1 MNTRLS
7 VLALLAMSA
16 TGLGAVTPLWMRDVK
31 ISPDGSQIAFTYKGD
46 IYKVAATGGTAV
58 RLTSLPSYESAPVWS
73 PDGKEIAF
81 ASDRNGGSDVFVM
94 DANGGTARQL
104 TFNSAAETPQA
115 FTPDGKNVLF
125 SASIQDPATSA
136 LFPTLRMPE
145 LYSVPTAGGRTS
157 QVLGT
162 PAFSLAFL
170 PDGKSF
176 LYEDNKGLEDV
187 FRKHHTSSVT
197 RDIWRYDASTGKHTN
212 LTERG
217 GEDRNPVLG
226 TDGKT
231 VYFLSE
237 RNGGTFNVYSMDIN
251 SPKTVKKLTDFTT
264 HPVRF
269 LSQGANG
276 LTAFTYDGEIYTMAP
291 GAKPKKVNIN
301 VTVDDAQPVD
311 DIRVTS
317 ADEAAVSPDGKQVAF
332 MRRGELFVTST
343 EHNSTKQVTNT
354 AENESD
360 VAWAPDGRTVYY
372 TSERDGNYNI
382 YKATIAREEDPN
394 FSNATVVKEEPV
406 FPKGKLDRTC
416 PMVSPDGKKLAYILD
431 RNKLMVRDIKTGSEK
446 QLTDGST
453 NPTRTK
459 GFAARWSPDSRWLA
473 IDFNDP
479 RHIPYTDIA
488 IINAETG
495 KLTRITDSGYFDEGP
510 HWVLDGN
517 AIIFLTERYGMRAH
531 ASWGSQY
538 DVMMTFLNKDAYDK
552 FMLSEEDYAL
562 QKELE
567 KANKKKD
574 KSAKP
579 ATKKDGKKDADK
591 PKAEDEDKDAVKPI
605 KIDFDGI
612 EDRTVRLTPASTSI
626 ADAIL
631 SKDGETLYFIA
642 AFENDYDL
650 WKRKLRKSDDLK
662 RAAALGA
669 PGSFEM
675 DKDGNLYVVGRQVKK
690 IDGKTEKVTPVKFA
704 ASMKMDPAKER
715 EYMLR
720 HVYNEERER
729 FYNPNLHGVNWDKM
743 YADYAKFLPHINN
756 NYDFAN
762 LLSELLGELNV
773 SHTGGRYGGTPAKTA
788 TSSLGLLYD
797 LNYKGDGLKVAEV
810 IEKGPFDNAWSTMK
824 PGAVITAI
832 NGVKLTAK
840 EDPSKILNEIDRGK
854 TLVTFT
860 APGSNASTEEVILP
874 ISSGAQNNL
883 LYDRWVKQREHLVDS
898 LSGGRLGY
906 VHIKGMNDASF
917 RPIYSK
923 IMGKYSDRDGIVI
936 DTRWNGGGRMHEDI
950 EVFFSGKKY
959 LTQDVH
965 GVPTSSM
972 PSRRWTK
979 PSIMVICEANYSNA
993 HGTPWVYKHQN
1004 IGKLVGMPVPGTMT
1018 SVNWVTLQDPSLVFG
1033 IPVIGFRTAEGNYLE
1048 NTQLEPDVKVALDPA
1063 TVVKGQDA
1071 QIEAAVKTLLNDINS
1086 KK

>member
-1 MNTRLS
+1 
-7 VLALLAMSA
+7 
-16 TGLGAVTPLWMRDVK
+16 
-31 ISPDGSQIAFTYKGD
+31 
-46 IYKVAATGGTAV
+46 
-58 RLTSLPSYESAPVWS
+58 
-73 PDGKEIAF
+73 
-81 ASDRNGGSDVFVM
+81 
-94 DANGGTARQL
+94 
-104 TFNSAAETPQA
+104 
-115 FTPDGKNVLF
+115 
-125 SASIQDPATSA
+125 
-136 LFPTLRMPE
+136 
-145 LYSVPTAGGRTS
+145 
-157 QVLGT
+157 
-162 PAFSLAFL
+162 
-170 PDGKSF
+170 
-176 LYEDNKGLEDV
+176 
-187 FRKHHTSSVT
+187 
-197 RDIWRYDASTGKHTN
+197 
-212 LTERG
+212 
-217 GEDRNPVLG
+217 
-226 TDGKT
+226 
-231 VYFLSE
+231 
-237 RNGGTFNVYSMDIN
+237 
-251 SPKTVKKLTDFTT
+251 
-264 HPVRF
+264 
-269 LSQGANG
+269 
-276 LTAFTYDGEIYTMAP
+276 
-291 GAKPKKVNIN
+291 
-301 VTVDDAQPVD
+301 
-311 DIRVTS
+311 
-317 ADEAAVSPDGKQVAF
+317 
-332 MRRGELFVTST
+332 
-343 EHNSTKQVTNT
+343 
-354 AENESD
+354 
-360 VAWAPDGRTVYY
+360 
-372 TSERDGNYNI
+372 
-382 YKATIAREEDPN
+382 
-394 FSNATVVKEEPV
+394 
-406 FPKGKLDRTC
+406 
-416 PMVSPDGKKLAYILD
+416 MVSPDGKKLAYILD
-431 RNKLMVRDIKTGSEK
+431 RNKLMVRDLKTGSEK

-567 KANKKKD
+567 KANKKND
-574 KSAKP
+574 KSAKS
-579 ATKKDGKKDADK
+579 TGKKDGKKDADK
-591 PKAEDEDKDAVKPI
+591 SKAEDEDKDAVKPI

-662 RAAALGA
+662 RAASLGA

-675 DKDGNLYVVGRQVKK
+675 DKDGNLYVIGRQVKK

-704 ASMKMDPAKER
+704 ASMKLDPAKER

-840 EDPSKILNEIDRGK
+840 EDPSKILNEIGRGK

-1018 SVNWVTLQDPSLVFG
+1018 SVNWVTLQDPTLVFG

>member
-1 MNTRLS
+1 MKTRLTLIA
-7 VLALLAMSA
+7 LAALTA
-16 TGLGAVTPLWMRDVK
+16 TGLSAVTPLWMRDVK

-46 IYKVAATGGTAV
+46 IYKVAANGGKAV
-58 RLTSLPSYESAPVWS
+58 RLTSQPSYESAPVWS
-73 PDGKEIAF
+73 PDGKKIAF
-81 ASDRNGGSDVFVM
+81 ASDRNGGSDVFIM
-94 DANGGTARQL
+94 HADGGTALRL

-115 FTPDGKNVLF
+115 FTPDGKSVLF
-125 SASIQDPATSA
+125 SAAIQDPATSA
-136 LFPTLRMPE
+136 LFPTARMPE
-145 LYSVPTAGGRTS
+145 LYSVPVSGGRSS

-162 PAFSLAFL
+162 PAFSMTFL

-176 LYEDNKGLEDV
+176 VYEDNKGLEDI

-212 LTERG
+212 LTNRG

-226 TDGKT
+226 ADGKT
-231 VYFLSE
+231 IYFLSE

-251 SPKTVKKLTDFTT
+251 SPSDVKKLTNFTT

-269 LSQGANG
+269 LSQANNG
-276 LTAFTYDGEIYTMAP
+276 LSAFTYDGEIYTMAN
-291 GAKPKKVNIN
+291 GGKPQKVNID

-311 DIRVTS
+311 DIRVAS

-332 MRRGELFVTST
+332 VRRGELFVTAT
-343 EHNSTKQVTNT
+343 EHPSTKQITST
-354 AENESD
+354 PENESD
-360 VAWAPDGRTVYY
+360 IAWAPDGRTIYY

-382 YKATIAREEDPN
+382 YKATIAREDDPN
-394 FSNATVVKEEPV
+394 FSNATVINEEPV
-406 FPKGKLDRTC
+406 FAKGKLDRTC
-416 PMVSPDGKKLAYILD
+416 PVVSPDGKKLAYILD
-431 RNKLMVRDIKTGSEK
+431 RNKLMVKDLKTGAEK

-459 GFAARWSPDSRWLA
+459 GFAARWSPDSRWIA
-473 IDFNDP
+473 IDYNDP

-488 IINAETG
+488 IIDANTG

-517 AIIFLTERYGMRAH
+517 AILFLSERYGMRAH

-538 DVMMTFLNKDAYDK
+538 DVMLAFLNKDAYDK

-567 KANKKKD
+567 KTNKKK
-574 KSAKP
+574 S
-579 ATKKDGKKDADK
+579 ADK
-591 PKAEDEDKDAVKPI
+591 PAKDGAKKADDKAKDESADKDSVKPI

-612 EDRTVRLTPASTSI
+612 EDRVVRLTPGSTAI

-631 SKDGETLYFIA
+631 SKDGETLYFIG
-642 AFENDYDL
+642 AFENGYDL
-650 WKRKLRKSDDLK
+650 WKRDLRKRGELK
-662 RAAALGA
+662 RAATLGRGRAGALD
-669 PGSFEM
+669 M
-675 DKDGNLYVVGRQVKK
+675 DKEGNLYIVGSQVKK
-690 IDGKTEKVTPVKFA
+690 VNGKTDKVTPVNFS

-773 SHTGGRYGGTPAKTA
+773 SHTGGRYRGLPANDATA
-788 TSSLGLLYD
+788 SLGLLYD
-797 LNYKGDGLKVAEV
+797 MTYNGDGLKVAEV
-810 IEKGPFDNAWSTMK
+810 LEDGPFDNTWTAMK
-824 PGAVITAI
+824 SGAVITKI
-832 NGVKLTAK
+832 NGTKLTK
-840 EDPSKILNEIDRGK
+840 DTDPAQLLNEVGHGK
-854 TLVTFT
+854 TLISFT
-860 APGSNASTEEVILP
+860 APGAKAETEEVILP
-874 ISSGAQNNL
+874 ISAAQQNDM
-883 LYDRWVKQREHLVDS
+883 LYNRWIKQREHLVDS
-898 LSGGRLGY
+898 LSNGRLGY
-906 VHIKGMNDASF
+906 VHIKSMDDASY
-917 RPIYSK
+917 RRIYSK
-923 IMGKYSDRDGIVI
+923 ILGKYSDRDGIVI
-936 DTRWNGGGRMHEDI
+936 DTRWNGGGRLHEDI
-950 EVFFSGKKY
+950 EVLFSGQKY

-972 PSRRWTK
+972 PSRRWNK
-979 PSIMVICEANYSNA
+979 PSIMIICEANYSNA

-1004 IGKLVGMPVPGTMT
+1004 LGKLVGMPVPGTMT

-1033 IPVIGFRTAEGNYLE
+1033 IPVVGFRTAEGNYLE
-1048 NTQLEPDVKVALDPA
+1048 NTQLEPDIKVALDPA

-1071 QIEAAVKTLLNDINS
+1071 QIEAAVKSLLNDIKNN
-1086 KK
+1086 K

>member
-136 LFPTLRMPE
+136 LVPTLRMPE

-301 VTVDDAQPVD
+301 VTVDDAQPVN

-431 RNKLMVRDIKTGSEK
+431 RNKLMVRDLKTGSEK

-574 KSAKP
+574 KSAKA

-591 PKAEDEDKDAVKPI
+591 PKAENEDKDAVKPI

-662 RAAALGA
+662 RAASLGA

-704 ASMKMDPAKER
+704 ASMKLDPAKER

-840 EDPSKILNEIDRGK
+840 EDPSKILNEIGRGK

-1018 SVNWVTLQDPSLVFG
+1018 SVNWVTLQDPTLVFG

>member
-1 MNTRLS
+1 
-7 VLALLAMSA
+7 
-16 TGLGAVTPLWMRDVK
+16 
-31 ISPDGSQIAFTYKGD
+31 
-46 IYKVAATGGTAV
+46 
-58 RLTSLPSYESAPVWS
+58 
-73 PDGKEIAF
+73 
-81 ASDRNGGSDVFVM
+81 
-94 DANGGTARQL
+94 
-104 TFNSAAETPQA
+104 
-115 FTPDGKNVLF
+115 
-125 SASIQDPATSA
+125 
-136 LFPTLRMPE
+136 
-145 LYSVPTAGGRTS
+145 
-157 QVLGT
+157 
-162 PAFSLAFL
+162 
-170 PDGKSF
+170 
-176 LYEDNKGLEDV
+176 
-187 FRKHHTSSVT
+187 
-197 RDIWRYDASTGKHTN
+197 
-212 LTERG
+212 
-217 GEDRNPVLG
+217 
-226 TDGKT
+226 
-231 VYFLSE
+231 
-237 RNGGTFNVYSMDIN
+237 
-251 SPKTVKKLTDFTT
+251 
-264 HPVRF
+264 
-269 LSQGANG
+269 
-276 LTAFTYDGEIYTMAP
+276 MAP

-301 VTVDDAQPVD
+301 VTVDDAQPVN

-431 RNKLMVRDIKTGSEK
+431 RNKLMVRDLKTGSEK

-574 KSAKP
+574 KSAKA

-591 PKAEDEDKDAVKPI
+591 PKAENEDKDAVKPI

-662 RAAALGA
+662 RAASLGA

-704 ASMKMDPAKER
+704 ASMKLDPAKER

-840 EDPSKILNEIDRGK
+840 EDPSKILNEIGRGK

-1018 SVNWVTLQDPSLVFG
+1018 SVNWVTLQDPTLVFG

>member
-1 MNTRLS
+1 
-7 VLALLAMSA
+7 
-16 TGLGAVTPLWMRDVK
+16 
-31 ISPDGSQIAFTYKGD
+31 
-46 IYKVAATGGTAV
+46 
-58 RLTSLPSYESAPVWS
+58 
-73 PDGKEIAF
+73 
-81 ASDRNGGSDVFVM
+81 
-94 DANGGTARQL
+94 
-104 TFNSAAETPQA
+104 
-115 FTPDGKNVLF
+115 
-125 SASIQDPATSA
+125 
-136 LFPTLRMPE
+136 MPE
-145 LYSVPTAGGRTS
+145 LYSVPTTGGRTS

-301 VTVDDAQPVD
+301 VTVDDAQPVN

-394 FSNATVVKEEPV
+394 FSNATVVKEESV

-431 RNKLMVRDIKTGSEK
+431 RNKLMVRDLKTGSEK

-567 KANKKKD
+567 KANKKND
-574 KSAKP
+574 KSAKS
-579 ATKKDGKKDADK
+579 TGKKDGKKDADK
-591 PKAEDEDKDAVKPI
+591 SKAEDEDKDAVKPI

-662 RAAALGA
+662 RAASLGA

-675 DKDGNLYVVGRQVKK
+675 DKDGNLYVIGRQVKK

-704 ASMKMDPAKER
+704 ASMKLDPAKER

-840 EDPSKILNEIDRGK
+840 EDPSKILNEIGRGK

-1018 SVNWVTLQDPSLVFG
+1018 SVNWVTLQDPTLVFG